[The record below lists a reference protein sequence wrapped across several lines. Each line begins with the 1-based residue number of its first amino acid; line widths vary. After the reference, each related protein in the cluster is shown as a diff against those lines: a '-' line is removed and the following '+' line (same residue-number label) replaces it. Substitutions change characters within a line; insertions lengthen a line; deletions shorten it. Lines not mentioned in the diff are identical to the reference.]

1 MGTNPTF
8 DAVILAGVLW
18 LALRALREQRVPV
31 ATIWMLPGLMLLLGA
46 SQLRIFATHPL
57 SNASALVAGLLSGLA
72 VGALTYRRAD
82 RRAGVVVTRG
92 TPLSALVWPG
102 SVALALLAQ
111 YALRGRIGAD
121 TGELLNT
128 ALLAFAVGNVASQR
142 AYLHWRFQ
150 RAVHGVGDEELPDA
164 S

>member
-1 MGTNPTF
+1 MGTNLTF

-31 ATIWMLPGLMLLLGA
+31 ATIWALPGLMLLLGA
-46 SQLRIFATHPL
+46 FQLQIFAARPL

-92 TPLSALVWPG
+92 TPLSVLVWPG
-102 SVALALLAQ
+102 VVALAILAQ
-111 YALRGRIGAD
+111 YALRGRIGPA
-121 TGELLNT
+121 TAQLLNT
-128 ALLAFAVGNVASQR
+128 APLAFVVGNLTGQR
-142 AYLHWRFQ
+142 AYLFWRFQ
-150 RAVHGVGDEELPDA
+150 RAAHGRGDAELPDA
-164 S
+164 L